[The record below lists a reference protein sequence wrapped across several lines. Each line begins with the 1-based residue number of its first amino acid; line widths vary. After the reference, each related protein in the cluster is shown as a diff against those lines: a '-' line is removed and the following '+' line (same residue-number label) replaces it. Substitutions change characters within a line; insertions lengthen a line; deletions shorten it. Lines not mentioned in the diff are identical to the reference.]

1 MPSSGCTDAAV
12 GGAADSGGMTA
23 RQVEEAS
30 IRLRELRIQYA
41 EDLALAVAAAGFAL
55 GATQVSPVLAVP
67 LLVGAVG
74 LGALGIRAFVRRA
87 LLVEDLAA
95 DEDAYRI
102 DSVRRYAARVASP
115 DGRRQLAHALRADP
129 SERLAAART
138 ELDALAA
145 VLEDERTPIEPHDF
159 VALDRWIHDPAGT
172 FRDPSVPAVELRSRL
187 RRILLD
193 LDGRAP

>member
-1 MPSSGCTDAAV
+1 
-12 GGAADSGGMTA
+12 MTA

-30 IRLRELRIQYA
+30 IRLRELRLEYA
-41 EDLALAVAAAGFAL
+41 EDLALAAAAAGFAL

-67 LLVGAVG
+67 LLVGALG

-95 DEDAYRI
+95 DEDAYGI
-102 DSVRRYAARVASP
+102 DSVRRYAARIASME
-115 DGRRQLAHALRADP
+115 GRRQLAFVIRTDP

-138 ELDALAA
+138 ELDTLAA
-145 VLEDERTPIEPHDF
+145 LLEDERTPIEPHDF

-172 FRDPSVPAVELRSRL
+172 FRDESIPAVELRSRL

-193 LDGRAP
+193 LDPKVP